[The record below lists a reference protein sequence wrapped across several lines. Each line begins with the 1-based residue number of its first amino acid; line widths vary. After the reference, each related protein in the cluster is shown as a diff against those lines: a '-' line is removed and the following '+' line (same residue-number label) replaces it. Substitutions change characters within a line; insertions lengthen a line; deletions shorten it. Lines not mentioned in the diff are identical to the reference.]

1 MALDPDPFAR
11 LPWLRGHIAD
21 PARSRFRLD
30 GEGVEFWDRVA
41 EEAGYPDGWRFSDD
55 RRNEIRARALAGRLG
70 EDLWV
75 FAYGSL
81 MWDPAFYFE
90 ELRCA
95 TVRGLRRSFCLRIE
109 LGRGAPGSPALMV
122 ALDTGGECHGLAFRI
137 ARERIETE
145 SDMLFRREMITSGY
159 RADFVDV
166 ATPEGTVEALAFV
179 ADTGSDKYVGEL
191 DADEAAAIVAT
202 GSGVLGTN
210 LEYLEELAGRLEDL
224 NVPDPDFFAL
234 YERARKRAA
243 R

>member
-1 MALDPDPFAR
+1 
-11 LPWLRGHIAD
+11 
-21 PARSRFRLD
+21 
-30 GEGVEFWDRVA
+30 
-41 EEAGYPDGWRFSDD
+41 
-55 RRNEIRARALAGRLG
+55 
-70 EDLWV
+70 
-75 FAYGSL
+75 
-81 MWDPAFYFE
+81 
-90 ELRCA
+90 
-95 TVRGLRRSFCLRIE
+95 
-109 LGRGAPGSPALMV
+109 MV